1 MAKYDY
7 DLFVIGGG
15 SGGVRAARVAASYG
29 AKVGIAEEY
38 RYGGTCVI
46 RGCVPKKLLVYASR
60 FRDDF
65 EDAGGFG
72 WSVPA
77 GSFDWPTLIT
87 NKDIEIA
94 RLESAYRRNLERAG
108 VEMLTARAVVEEP
121 QRVRLVG
128 PGRSVT
134 AHTILIATGGT
145 PNRDAQLPGIEHTI
159 TSDEAFQLEA
169 LPKRVVIVGGGYIA
183 VEFAGIFHGLGA
195 ETTLLYRG
203 EKILRGFDEDL
214 RDGLTMALG
223 KRGISIVTG
232 KVFTRIERTA
242 AGRVGYLDE
251 GGALEAEQIMVAT
264 GRRPNTNGLGLGKA
278 GVALSPAGA
287 VKVDADSRS
296 TVPSIYAVGD
306 VTNRVK
312 LTPVAIREGHA
323 FADSVFGNRPWR
335 VDYKII
341 PSAVFST
348 PELGTVGLSEAV
360 ARSRVRSLD
369 IYKTHFRPLK
379 HALAGRD
386 EHSIMKL
393 VVDRTT
399 QRVLGVHVLGPEAAE
414 IVQMAAIA
422 LQMRATKQDFD
433 STMALHP
440 TAAEELLTMRE
451 QWVPEPLAAE

>member
-46 RGCVPKKLLVYASR
+46 RGCIPKKLLVYASR

-65 EDAGGFG
+65 EDATGFG
-72 WSVPA
+72 WSVGA
-77 GSFDWPTLIT
+77 STFDWPTLIT

-108 VEMLTARAVVEEP
+108 VEMLTTRAVLEEP
-121 QRVRLVG
+121 HRVRLAG
-128 PGRSVT
+128 PGRSLT
-134 AHTILIATGGT
+134 ARTILIATGGS
-145 PNRDAQLPGIEHTI
+145 PDRGSNLPGIEHTI
-159 TSDEAFQLEA
+159 ASDEAFQLRE
-169 LPKRVVIVGGGYIA
+169 LPKRVMIVGGGYIA

-203 EKILRGFDEDL
+203 DKILRGFDEDL
-214 RDGLTMALG
+214 RDGLTTALG
-223 KRGISIVTG
+223 QRGIRIVTG
-232 KVFTRIERTA
+232 NVFTRIERTA
-242 AGRVGYLDE
+242 AGLVGYLKD
-251 GGALEAEQIMVAT
+251 GGALEAEQIMMAT
-264 GRRPNTNGLGLGKA
+264 GRRPNTNGLGLDKVGA
-278 GVALSPAGA
+278 VLTPAGA

-379 HALAGRD
+379 HTLAGRD
-386 EHSIMKL
+386 EHTTMKL
-393 VVDRTT
+393 VVDRAT

-414 IVQMAAIA
+414 IVQMAAVA

-433 STMALHP
+433 STVALHP
-440 TAAEELLTMRE
+440 SAAEELLTMRE